1 MLIKILT
8 HLYMFLN
15 FNFIF
20 FRISKALQE
29 SRKYRH
35 DTPGRDNN
43 IRYTNMKS
51 AIRMQS
57 KSQLNLF
64 QQ

>member
-1 MLIKILT
+1 
-8 HLYMFLN
+8 MFLN
-15 FNFIF
+15 LNFVF
-20 FRISKALQE
+20 FRISKALHE

-57 KSQLNLF
+57 KSQLKRV
-64 QQ
+64 QH